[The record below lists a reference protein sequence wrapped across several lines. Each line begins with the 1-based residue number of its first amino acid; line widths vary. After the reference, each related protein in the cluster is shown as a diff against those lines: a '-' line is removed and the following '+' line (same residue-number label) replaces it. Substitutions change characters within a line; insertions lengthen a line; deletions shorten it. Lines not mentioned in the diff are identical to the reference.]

1 VATRRTGRSTTRSAA
16 TRSPRRSRGTRRSK
30 PDAFLS
36 RITPD
41 VVRSVIGTL
50 MMALGAI
57 TLIALLLPGE
67 GALTDWW
74 RDSIAP
80 WFETGR
86 WLLPFLL
93 LIGGW
98 YVAAGPGRNPGSGW
112 GMTLIGLGLAYV
124 ALLGAFEVLALDI
137 FDIERGGGRIGRFLA
152 ETLQP
157 LLTGP
162 GTFVFLAAVGVLGIM
177 LAFNLRLRQ
186 LTDPVTGTA
195 HWVVTTAADSMRR
208 TQEQRAAAAAAA
220 AAPTAG
226 AKAKGAVNGTGGKT
240 PVAVPIQP
248 DDGDASRPGRSILD
262 DPAPRT
268 SQSPLS
274 QTVWTGPGD
283 GGSIGATAALATA
296 GAAGLGGAAGLAG
309 AGALA
314 GRASTG
320 LATET
325 PTAQESLNAIDWTLP
340 DIDLLEPRVAGR
352 IAVTVD
358 HDANAKRIE
367 EKLLSFSIPAR
378 VTKINSGP
386 VVTQY
391 EVRPE
396 HHVKV
401 SRIEALADD
410 LAMALA
416 ARSIRIEAP
425 IPGKDVVGIEIP
437 NSVSEVVGF
446 RPLVDES
453 QMLDSTS
460 PLTFALG
467 RDVSGKAYAVDLAK
481 MPHLLVA
488 GATGSGKSVCV
499 NALITSLLMRARPDE
514 VRMVLVDLKRVELAP
529 YNGLPHLLQHVIVE
543 PGEAKAVL
551 NWAVREMEE
560 RYKLL
565 AAHSVRNIAAFNG
578 RPEAAIGADGGAAER
593 MPYIVLII
601 DELADLIMREG
612 RKVEDPIVKIA
623 QKARAVGIHL
633 VLATQRPSVNVV
645 TGLIKANVP
654 SRIAFAMASMI
665 DSRTVL
671 DAPGAE
677 DLIGRGDML
686 YQPVDLPRP
695 VRMQGVFVSDREVSA
710 VTKHWLDQT
719 GGRTFYDEEILAFT
733 DAEEGGNG
741 ENGQFAWLRKLG
753 VDEMT
758 VPAAELVTSTQRAST
773 SMLQTKLKLGFARA
787 SRVMDELERYGII
800 GPQDPRNP
808 ASPRQIYGPDNWFRT
823 MDDIDDPGD

>member
-1 VATRRTGRSTTRSAA
+1 
-16 TRSPRRSRGTRRSK
+16 
-30 PDAFLS
+30 
-36 RITPD
+36 
-41 VVRSVIGTL
+41 

-57 TLIALLLPGE
+57 TLIALMLPGQ

-93 LIGGW
+93 LGGGW
-98 YVAAGPGRNPGSGW
+98 YVAGGPGRQPNSGW
-112 GMTLIGLGLAYV
+112 GMTLSGLAI
-124 ALLGAFEVLALDI
+124 AFIAGLGAFEVLKVEI
-137 FDIERGGGRIGRFLA
+137 FDTERGGGRIGRFLA
-152 ETLQP
+152 DTLAP
-157 LLTGP
+157 LLTAP
-162 GTFVFLAAVGVLGIM
+162 GTFVLLTAIAILGLM
-177 LAFNLRLRQ
+177 LAFNLQLRE
-186 LTDPVTGTA
+186 LLAPFIGGA
-195 HWVVTTAADSMRR
+195 RWVGSTTADSMRR
-208 TQEQRAAAAAAA
+208 AGTAKPAKPQPAATNGRRSAAPPPRDPVPVPMGDELAAA
-220 AAPTAG
+220 
-226 AKAKGAVNGTGGKT
+226 
-240 PVAVPIQP
+240 
-248 DDGDASRPGRSILD
+248 RSILD
-262 DPAPRT
+262 EPAPR
-268 SQSPLS
+268 SGHSPVS
-274 QTVWTGPGD
+274 QTVWTGPLD
-283 GGSIGATAALATA
+283 GGSPGAPARLSNGSAATR
-296 GAAGLGGAAGLAG
+296 AAAVAVGDAPS
-309 AGALA
+309 AL
-314 GRASTG
+314 
-320 LATET
+320 
-325 PTAQESLNAIDWTLP
+325 ESLGAIDWVLP
-340 DIDLLEPRVAGR
+340 GTDLLEPRAAARVE
-352 IAVTVD
+352 AVLD
-358 HDANAKRIE
+358 HDSNKRRIE
-367 EKLLSFSIPAR
+367 EKLLSFAIPAK
-378 VTKINSGP
+378 VVAVNSGP

-396 HHVKV
+396 HHIKV

-437 NSVSEVVGF
+437 NSTSEIVGF
-446 RPLVDES
+446 KPLIDES
-453 QMLDSTS
+453 VMLDSTS

-481 MPHLLVA
+481 MPHLLIA

-499 NALITSLLMRARPDE
+499 NALITSVLMRARPDE
-514 VRMVLVDLKRVELAP
+514 VRMILVDLKRVELAP

-543 PGEAKAVL
+543 ANEAKAVL

-565 AAHSVRNIAAFNG
+565 AAHGVRNITAFNA
-578 RPEAAIGADGGAAER
+578 RPEAEAAAAGDGESGGR

-612 RKVEDPIVKIA
+612 RKVEDPVVKIA

-695 VRMQGVFVSDREVSA
+695 VRMQGVFVSDREVAA
-710 VTKHWLDQT
+710 VTQHWLDQT
-719 GGRTFYDEEILAFT
+719 DGRTFYDEGILAFA
-733 DAEEGGNG
+733 DAEDGGG
-741 ENGQFAWLRKLG
+741 GDGGQFGWLRKLG

-758 VPAAELVTSTQRAST
+758 VPAAELVMATQRAST

-808 ASPRQIYGPDNWFRT
+808 ATPRQIYGPDNWFRSH
-823 MDDIDDPGD
+823 DDIDDPD

>member
-1 VATRRTGRSTTRSAA
+1 VAKPRRSSPRTGARSGGGRATRRRV
-16 TRSPRRSRGTRRSK
+16 SR
-30 PDAFLS
+30 DLA
-36 RITPD
+36 RIFTPE
-41 VVRSVIGTL
+41 VVRSIVGTA

-57 TLIALLLPGE
+57 TLIALILPGQ

-93 LIGGW
+93 LGGGW
-98 YVAAGPGRNPGSGW
+98 YVAGGPGRQPGSGW
-112 GMTLIGLGLAYV
+112 GMTLGGLAIAYV
-124 ALLGAFEVLALDI
+124 AGLGAFEVLKVEL
-137 FDIERGGGRIGRFLA
+137 FDTERGGGRIGRFLA
-152 ETLQP
+152 GTMEP

-162 GTFVFLAAVGVLGIM
+162 GTFVLLAAIAGLGLM
-177 LAFNLRLRQ
+177 LAFNLQLRE
-186 LTDPVTGTA
+186 LISPLTGTA
-195 HWVVTTAADSMRR
+195 RWLGTTTAESMRR
-208 TQEQRAAAAAAA
+208 VGEARPQKPAPPPNGRMK
-220 AAPTAG
+220 AAP
-226 AKAKGAVNGTGGKT
+226 AKE
-240 PVAVPIQP
+240 PVAVPMAT
-248 DDGDASRPGRSILD
+248 GDELAAARSILD
-262 DPAPRT
+262 EPAPRLD
-268 SQSPLS
+268 QPPVS
-274 QTVWTGPGD
+274 QTVWTGPLD
-283 GGSIGATAALATA
+283 GGSGGVAARLSRGNGNGNGTTRVATALATDV
-296 GAAGLGGAAGLAG
+296 
-309 AGALA
+309 
-314 GRASTG
+314 
-320 LATET
+320 
-325 PTAQESLNAIDWTLP
+325 PTAQESLNAIDWVLP
-340 DIDLLEPRVAGR
+340 GVDLLEPRAAGR
-352 IAVTVD
+352 VGAGVD
-358 HDANAKRIE
+358 HESNKRRIE
-367 EKLLSFSIPAR
+367 EKLLSFSIPAK
-378 VTKINSGP
+378 VVAVNSGP

-446 RPLVDES
+446 KPLVDES
-453 QMLDSTS
+453 VMLGSTS

-481 MPHLLVA
+481 MPHLLIA

-514 VRMVLVDLKRVELAP
+514 VRLVLVDLKRVELAP

-551 NWAVREMEE
+551 NWAVREMED

-565 AAHSVRNIAAFNG
+565 AAHGVRNITAFNA
-578 RPEAAIGADGGAAER
+578 RPDVDTAADDGDGGGER

-612 RKVEDPIVKIA
+612 RKVEDPVVKIA

-654 SRIAFAMASMI
+654 SRIAFAMASNV

-671 DAPGAE
+671 DAQGAE

-695 VRMQGVFVSDREVSA
+695 VRMQGVFVSDREVGA

-719 GGRTFYDEEILAFT
+719 GDRTFYDEGILAFA
-733 DAEEGGNG
+733 DPEDGGG
-741 ENGQFAWLRKLG
+741 GDGGQFAWLRKLG

-758 VPAAELVTSTQRAST
+758 VPAAELITTSQRAST

-808 ASPRQIYGPDNWFRT
+808 ATPRQIYGPDNWFRT
-823 MDDIDDPGD
+823 QDDIDDPGD

>member
-1 VATRRTGRSTTRSAA
+1 MATRKPERSTT
-16 TRSPRRSRGTRRSK
+16 TRASGARTSRAPRGSRRRTSNGF
-30 PDAFLS
+30 AS

-41 VVRSVIGTL
+41 IVRSVLGTML
-50 MMALGAI
+50 MALGAI
-57 TLIALLLPGE
+57 TLIALVLPGE
-67 GALTDWW
+67 GALTDLW

-93 LIGGW
+93 LGGGW
-98 YVAAGPGRNPGSGW
+98 YIAAGPGKQPGSGW
-112 GMTLIGLGLAYV
+112 GMTLGGLAIAFV
-124 ALLGAFEVLALDI
+124 AGLGAFEVLHLDI
-137 FDIERGGGRIGRFLA
+137 FDTERGGGRLGRFLS

-162 GTFVFLAAVGVLGIM
+162 GTFVLLLALAVLGIM
-177 LAFNLRLRQ
+177 LAFNLRLTQ

-195 HWVVTTAADSMRR
+195 RWAVTTAAESFRR
-208 TQEQRAAAAAAA
+208 TQEDRAASGVAGSTAAIGRGKNGSTKPSSVVPVSSATDGVSSGSVAAM
-220 AAPTAG
+220 
-226 AKAKGAVNGTGGKT
+226 
-240 PVAVPIQP
+240 
-248 DDGDASRPGRSILD
+248 RSILD

-268 SQSPLS
+268 SQSPMS
-274 QTVWTGPGD
+274 QTVWTGSGD
-283 GGSIGATAALATA
+283 GGSSGVPARLS
-296 GAAGLGGAAGLAG
+296 G
-309 AGALA
+309 AGA
-314 GRASTG
+314 RAAQAVADT
-320 LATET
+320 T
-325 PTAQESLNAIDWTLP
+325 PSALESLQAIDWTP
-340 DIDLLEPRVAGR
+340 PSVDLLEPRVAGLLGETR
-352 IAVTVD
+352 D
-358 HDANAKRIE
+358 HASNAKRIE
-367 EKLLSFSIPAR
+367 EKLLSFGIPAS
-378 VTKINSGP
+378 VVKINSGP

-391 EVRPE
+391 EVKPE

-401 SRIEALADD
+401 ARIEAVADD
-410 LAMALA
+410 LAMALS

-425 IPGKDVVGIEIP
+425 IPGKDRVGIEIP
-437 NSVSEVVGF
+437 NAVSEVVGF
-446 RPLVDES
+446 RPLVEDS
-453 QMLDSTS
+453 QMLDATS

-481 MPHLLVA
+481 MPHMLVA

-499 NALITSLLMRARPDE
+499 NALITSILMRARPDD
-514 VRMVLVDLKRVELAP
+514 VRMILVDLKRVELAS
-529 YNGLPHLLQHVIVE
+529 YDGLPHLLQHVIVE
-543 PGEAKAVL
+543 PNEAKAVI

-565 AAHSVRNIAAFNG
+565 AAHGVRNIAGFNS
-578 RPEAAIGADGGAAER
+578 RPEVAGDEGDNQR

-654 SRIAFAMASMI
+654 SRVAFAMASMV

-695 VRMQGVFVSDREVSA
+695 VRMQGVFVSDREVTA
-710 VTKHWLDQT
+710 VTRHWLDQT
-719 GGRTFYDEEILAFT
+719 GGRTFYDEDILAFA
-733 DAEEGGNG
+733 DAEDGGG
-741 ENGQFAWLRKLG
+741 SGDNGQFAWLRKLG

-758 VPAAELVTSTQRAST
+758 IPAAELVTASSKAST
-773 SMLQTKLKLGFARA
+773 SFLQTKLKLGFARA
-787 SRVMDELERYGII
+787 SRVMDELERYGIVS
-800 GPQDPRNP
+800 PQDLRNP
-808 ASPRQIYGPDNWFRT
+808 AHPRQVYGPDNWFRST
-823 MDDIDDPGD
+823 DDVDDAID

>member
-1 VATRRTGRSTTRSAA
+1 VAKARRGSTRAAGRGATRRRVSRDLARVFTPEVIRSIV
-16 TRSPRRSRGTRRSK
+16 GT
-30 PDAFLS
+30 A
-36 RITPD
+36 
-41 VVRSVIGTL
+41 

-57 TLIALLLPGE
+57 TLIALILPGQ

-93 LIGGW
+93 LGGGW
-98 YVAAGPGRNPGSGW
+98 YVASGPGRHPGSGW
-112 GMTLIGLGLAYV
+112 GMTLAGLAIAYI
-124 ALLGAFEVLALDI
+124 AALGAFEVLKIEL
-137 FDIERGGGRIGRFLA
+137 FDTERGGGRIGRFLA
-152 ETLQP
+152 GTMQP

-162 GTFVFLAAVGVLGIM
+162 GTFVLLVAIAGLGLM
-177 LAFNLRLRQ
+177 LAFNL
-186 LTDPVTGTA
+186 TA
-195 HWVVTTAADSMRR
+195 RDLVAPFTALARWFGSTTAASMRR
-208 TQEQRAAAAAAA
+208 ATDGRPAKPAPAATNGKSRAAV
-220 AAPTAG
+220 P
-226 AKAKGAVNGTGGKT
+226 AKAA
-240 PVAVPIQP
+240 VAVPMATQE
-248 DDGDASRPGRSILD
+248 DLSASRSILD
-262 DPAPRT
+262 EPAPRT
-268 SQSPLS
+268 GQAPVS
-274 QTVWTGPGD
+274 QTVWTGPLD
-283 GGSIGATAALATA
+283 GGSGGMPARLSNGSGATRAATA
-296 GAAGLGGAAGLAG
+296 VASAA
-309 AGALA
+309 
-314 GRASTG
+314 
-320 LATET
+320 
-325 PTAQESLNAIDWTLP
+325 PTALQSLTAIDWVLP
-340 DIDLLEPRVAGR
+340 GVDLLEPRPAGR
-352 IAVTVD
+352 VGTAVD
-358 HDANAKRIE
+358 HDSNKRRIE
-367 EKLLSFSIPAR
+367 EKLLSFAIPAK
-378 VTKINSGP
+378 VVAVNSGP

-437 NSVSEVVGF
+437 NNVSEVVGF
-446 RPLVDES
+446 KPLVDES
-453 QMLDSTS
+453 VMLDSTS

-499 NALITSLLMRARPDE
+499 NALITSILMRARPDE

-551 NWAVREMEE
+551 NWAVREMED

-565 AAHSVRNIAAFNG
+565 AAHGVRNIAAFNA
-578 RPEAAIGADGGAAER
+578 RPEVEDGTHGDADAGAER

-612 RKVEDPIVKIA
+612 RKVEDPVVKIA

-654 SRIAFAMASMI
+654 SRIAFAMASMV

-695 VRMQGVFVSDREVSA
+695 VRMQGVFVSDREVA
-710 VTKHWLDQT
+710 AITQHWLDQT
-719 GGRTFYDEEILAFT
+719 DGRTFYDEDILAFA
-733 DAEEGGNG
+733 DPEEGGG
-741 ENGQFAWLRKLG
+741 ADGQFAWLRKYG

-758 VPAAELVTSTQRAST
+758 VPAAELVTSSQRAST

-808 ASPRQIYGPDNWFRT
+808 ATPRLIYGPENWFRT
-823 MDDIDDPGD
+823 QDDIDDPGD

>member
-1 VATRRTGRSTTRSAA
+1 MAKARRS
-16 TRSPRRSRGTRRSK
+16 SPRPASRSGASRTPRRRM
-30 PDAFLS
+30 S
-36 RITPD
+36 RDLARVFTPE
-41 VVRSVIGTL
+41 VVRSIVGTA

-57 TLIALLLPGE
+57 TLIALILPGQ

-93 LIGGW
+93 LGGGW
-98 YVAAGPGRNPGSGW
+98 YVAGGPGRQPGSGW
-112 GMTLIGLGLAYV
+112 GMTLAGLGIAYV
-124 ALLGAFEVLALDI
+124 AGLGALEVLKIEL
-137 FDIERGGGRIGRFLA
+137 FDTERGGGRIGRFLA
-152 ETLQP
+152 GTLEP
-157 LLTGP
+157 LLTPP
-162 GTFVFLAAVGVLGIM
+162 GTFVLLAAIAGLGLM
-177 LAFNLRLRQ
+177 LAFNLQLRE
-186 LTDPVTGTA
+186 LFAPVTGA
-195 HWVVTTAADSMRR
+195 ARWVGTTTAESMRR
-208 TQEQRAAAAAAA
+208 VGEARPQKPAAPPENGRAKAAAAAK
-220 AAPTAG
+220 P
-226 AKAKGAVNGTGGKT
+226 
-240 PVAVPIQP
+240 PVAVPMVS
-248 DDGDASRPGRSILD
+248 AAELAAARSILD
-262 DPAPRT
+262 EPAPLT
-268 SQSPLS
+268 NQSPVS
-274 QTVWTGPGD
+274 QTVWTGPLD
-283 GGSIGATAALATA
+283 GGSGGAPARLSRGTGNGNGTGTSRVATAV
-296 GAAGLGGAAGLAG
+296 
-309 AGALA
+309 
-314 GRASTG
+314 
-320 LATET
+320 ATEG
-325 PTAQESLNAIDWTLP
+325 PTAQESLNAIDWNLP
-340 DIDLLEPRVAGR
+340 SVDLLEPRAAGR
-352 IAVTVD
+352 VGAGVD
-358 HDANAKRIE
+358 HESNKRRIE
-367 EKLLSFSIPAR
+367 EKLLSFSIPAK
-378 VTKINSGP
+378 VVAVNSGP

-446 RPLVDES
+446 KPLVDES
-453 QMLDSTS
+453 AMLGSTS

-514 VRMVLVDLKRVELAP
+514 VRLILVDLKRVELAP

-543 PGEAKAVL
+543 PNEAKAVL
-551 NWAVREMEE
+551 NWAVREMED

-565 AAHSVRNIAAFNG
+565 AAHGVRNIAAFNA
-578 RPEAAIGADGGAAER
+578 RQDVDAAGVDGDVGAER

-612 RKVEDPIVKIA
+612 RKVEDPVVKIA

-654 SRIAFAMASMI
+654 SRIAFAMASNV

-671 DAPGAE
+671 DAQGAE

-710 VTKHWLDQT
+710 ITQHWLDQT
-719 GGRTFYDEEILAFT
+719 GDRTFYDEGILAFADPEDGGGT
-733 DAEEGGNG
+733 DA
-741 ENGQFAWLRKLG
+741 GQFAWLRKLG

-758 VPAAELVTSTQRAST
+758 VPAAELVTSSQRAST

-808 ASPRQIYGPDNWFRT
+808 ATPRQIYGPDNWFRT
-823 MDDIDDPGD
+823 QDDIDDPGD

>member
-1 VATRRTGRSTTRSAA
+1 MATPKPTRPTAERGTATRATRTTRGS
-16 TRSPRRSRGTRRSK
+16 RRKSTSG
-30 PDAFLS
+30 FLS
-36 RITPD
+36 RVTPE
-41 VVRSVIGTL
+41 VVRSILGTL
-50 MMALGAI
+50 LMALGAI
-57 TLIALLLPGE
+57 TLIALILPGQ

-86 WLLPFLL
+86 WLLPVLL
-93 LIGGW
+93 LGAGW
-98 YVAAGPGRNPGSGW
+98 YIAAGPGKNPGSGW
-112 GMTLIGLGLAYV
+112 GMTLGGLSVAYLG
-124 ALLGAFEVLALDI
+124 LLGAFEIVAPDI
-137 FDIERGGGRIGRFLA
+137 LETERGGGRIGRFLA

-162 GTFVFLAAVGVLGIM
+162 GTFVLLSALVVLGVMI
-177 LAFNLRLRQ
+177 AFNLRLTQ

-195 HWVVTTAADSMRR
+195 RWVVTTAAQSLQR
-208 TQEQRAAAAAAA
+208 TQDARAA
-220 AAPTAG
+220 TAV
-226 AKAKGAVNGTGGKT
+226 AKAATADARGRNGAARV
-240 PVAVPIQP
+240 PVAVPVRP
-248 DDGDASRPGRSILD
+248 ADDADPATARSILD
-262 DPAPRT
+262 EPATRT
-268 SQSPLS
+268 SPSPMS
-274 QTVWTGPGD
+274 QTVWMSSGD
-283 GGSIGATAALATA
+283 GGPSGAPARPTSA
-296 GAAGLGGAAGLAG
+296 GAAARAGLAV
-309 AGALA
+309 ADVA
-314 GRASTG
+314 
-320 LATET
+320 
-325 PTAQESLNAIDWTLP
+325 PTALESLQAIDWTLP
-340 DIDLLEPRVAGR
+340 GVELLEPRAAGR
-352 IAVTVD
+352 VGEALD
-358 HDANAKRIE
+358 HKSNARRIE
-367 EKLLSFSIPAR
+367 EKLLSFAIPAK
-378 VTKINSGP
+378 VLKINSGP

-391 EVRPE
+391 EVKPD

-401 SRIEALADD
+401 ARIEAVADD
-410 LAMALA
+410 LAMALS

-437 NSVSEVVGF
+437 NAISEIVGF
-446 RPLVDES
+446 RPLVEES
-453 QMLDSTS
+453 KMLESTS

-467 RDVSGKAYAVDLAK
+467 RDVSGLAYAVDLAK
-481 MPHLLVA
+481 MPHLLVS

-499 NALITSLLMRARPDE
+499 NALITSILMRARPDD
-514 VRMVLVDLKRVELAP
+514 VRMILVDLKRVELAP
-529 YNGLPHLLQHVIVE
+529 YDGLPHLLQHVIVE
-543 PGEAKAVL
+543 PNEAKAVI

-565 AAHSVRNIAAFNG
+565 AAHGVRNIAAFNG
-578 RPEAAIGADGGAAER
+578 RPEIAGDEGPNER

-654 SRIAFAMASMI
+654 SRIAFAMASMV

-695 VRMQGVFVSDREVSA
+695 VRMQGVFVSDREVA
-710 VTKHWLDQT
+710 EVTRHWLEQT
-719 GGRTFYDEEILAFT
+719 GGRTFYDEGVLAF
-733 DAEEGGNG
+733 AEAEDGGGNDG
-741 ENGQFAWLRKLG
+741 GQFAWLRKLG

-758 VPAAELVTSTQRAST
+758 VPAAELVMSSQRAST

-787 SRVMDELERYGII
+787 SRVMDELERYGLI

-808 ASPRQIYGPDNWFRT
+808 ASPRHIYGPDNWLKSL
-823 MDDIDDPGD
+823 DDIDDPGDR

>member
-1 VATRRTGRSTTRSAA
+1 MAKARRT
-16 TRSPRRSRGTRRSK
+16 SPRMTGRAPRGRPRSRI
-30 PDAFLS
+30 S
-36 RITPD
+36 RDLARIFTPE
-41 VVRSVIGTL
+41 VVRSIVGTA

-57 TLIALLLPGE
+57 TLIALILPGQ

-93 LIGGW
+93 LGGGW
-98 YVAAGPGRNPGSGW
+98 YVAGGPGRAPGSGW
-112 GMTLIGLGLAYV
+112 GMTLAGLAIAYI
-124 ALLGAFEVLALDI
+124 AALGAFEVLKIEL
-137 FDIERGGGRIGRFLA
+137 FDTERGGGRIGRFLA
-152 ETLQP
+152 GTLEP

-162 GTFVFLAAVGVLGIM
+162 GTFVLLAAIAGLGLM
-177 LAFNLRLRQ
+177 LAFNLQLRE
-186 LTDPVTGTA
+186 LFAPLTGTA
-195 HWVVTTAADSMRR
+195 RWLGSTTADSMRR
-208 TQEQRAAAAAAA
+208 AGEARPPKPQAPVPNGRAAKAAAAAAA
-220 AAPTAG
+220 
-226 AKAKGAVNGTGGKT
+226 KA
-240 PVAVPIQP
+240 PVAVPMGSA
-248 DDGDASRPGRSILD
+248 DELAASRSILD
-262 DPAPRT
+262 EPAPR
-268 SQSPLS
+268 SGQSPVS
-274 QTVWTGPGD
+274 QTVWTGPLD
-283 GGSIGATAALATA
+283 GGSGGAPARLSRGESGNGNGSGTSRVSTALATA
-296 GAAGLGGAAGLAG
+296 V
-309 AGALA
+309 
-314 GRASTG
+314 
-320 LATET
+320 
-325 PTAQESLNAIDWTLP
+325 PTALESLNAIDWILP
-340 DIDLLEPRVAGR
+340 SIDLLEPRVAGR
-352 IAVTVD
+352 VGAGVD
-358 HDANAKRIE
+358 HESNKRRIE
-367 EKLLSFSIPAR
+367 EKLLSFSIPAK
-378 VTKINSGP
+378 VVAVNSGP

-446 RPLVDES
+446 KPLIDES
-453 QMLDSTS
+453 AMLGATS

-514 VRMVLVDLKRVELAP
+514 VRLILVDLKRVELAP

-565 AAHSVRNIAAFNG
+565 AAHGVRNIAAFND
-578 RPEAAIGADGGAAER
+578 RPEAAENGSGDDEETAER

-612 RKVEDPIVKIA
+612 RKVEDPVVKIA

-633 VLATQRPSVNVV
+633 ALATQRPSVNVV

-654 SRIAFAMASMI
+654 SRIAFAMASMV

-695 VRMQGVFVSDREVSA
+695 VRMQGVFVSDREVSSI
-710 VTKHWLDQT
+710 TKHWLDQT
-719 GGRTFYDEEILAFT
+719 DGRTYYDEGILAFA
-733 DAEEGGNG
+733 DPEDGGSG
-741 ENGQFAWLRKLG
+741 GDGGQFAWLRKLG

-758 VPAAELVTSTQRAST
+758 IPAAELVTSSQRAST

-808 ASPRQIYGPDNWFRT
+808 ATPRQIYGPDNWFRT
-823 MDDIDDPGD
+823 QDDIDDPGD

>member
-1 VATRRTGRSTTRSAA
+1 MARSRRSSSSRSAPG
-16 TRSPRRSRGTRRSK
+16 RGMRRR
-30 PDAFLS
+30 LS
-36 RITPD
+36 RDLARVFTPE
-41 VVRSVIGTL
+41 VVRSIVGTG

-57 TLIALLLPGE
+57 TLIALILPGQ

-93 LIGGW
+93 LGGGW
-98 YVAAGPGRNPGSGW
+98 YVAGGPGRQPGSGW
-112 GMTLIGLGLAYV
+112 GMTLAGLGIAYV
-124 ALLGAFEVLALDI
+124 AGLGAFEVLKVEL
-137 FDIERGGGRIGRFLA
+137 FDAERGGGRIGRFLA
-152 ETLQP
+152 GTLEP

-162 GTFVFLAAVGVLGIM
+162 GTFVLLGAIAGLGLM
-177 LAFNLRLRQ
+177 LAFNLQLRE
-186 LTDPVTGTA
+186 LMAPVTGTA
-195 HWVVTTAADSMRR
+195 RWLGSTTAESMRR
-208 TQEQRAAAAAAA
+208 VGEARPAKPVTPATNGRRREAAAQAQIPVPVTTSGDLAAA
-220 AAPTAG
+220 
-226 AKAKGAVNGTGGKT
+226 
-240 PVAVPIQP
+240 
-248 DDGDASRPGRSILD
+248 RSILD
-262 DPAPRT
+262 EPAPRQ
-268 SQSPLS
+268 SQSPVS
-274 QTVWTGPGD
+274 QTVWTGPLD
-283 GGSIGATAALATA
+283 GGSSGTAARLSNGNGTTRVATALATHQPS
-296 GAAGLGGAAGLAG
+296 
-309 AGALA
+309 AL
-314 GRASTG
+314 
-320 LATET
+320 
-325 PTAQESLNAIDWTLP
+325 ESLSAIDWVLP
-340 DIDLLEPRVAGR
+340 GTDLLEPRAAGR
-352 IAVTVD
+352 VGAGVD
-358 HDANAKRIE
+358 HESNKRRIE
-367 EKLLSFSIPAR
+367 EKLLSFSIPAK
-378 VTKINSGP
+378 VVAVNSGP

-446 RPLVDES
+446 KPLVDES
-453 QMLDSTS
+453 VMLDSTS

-514 VRMVLVDLKRVELAP
+514 VRLILVDLKRVELAP

-543 PGEAKAVL
+543 PHEAKAVL
-551 NWAVREMEE
+551 NWAVREMED

-565 AAHSVRNIAAFNG
+565 AAHGVRNITGFNA
-578 RPEAAIGADGGAAER
+578 RHEADADGTSGDAGER
-593 MPYIVLII
+593 MPFIVLII

-612 RKVEDPIVKIA
+612 RKVEDPVVKIA

-654 SRIAFAMASMI
+654 SRIAFAMASNV

-671 DAPGAE
+671 DAQGAE

-695 VRMQGVFVSDREVSA
+695 VRMQGVFVSDREVGA
-710 VTKHWLDQT
+710 ITQHWLDQT
-719 GGRTFYDEEILAFT
+719 GDRTFYDEGILAFA
-733 DAEEGGNG
+733 DPDDGGGGEGS
-741 ENGQFAWLRKLG
+741 QFAWLRKLG

-758 VPAAELVTSTQRAST
+758 VPAAELVTSSQRAST

-808 ASPRQIYGPDNWFRT
+808 ATPRLIYGPDNWFRSHE
-823 MDDIDDPGD
+823 DIDDPGD